1 MLIAITGGIGSG
13 KSVVSQLLRVLG
25 YTVYDC
31 DVRAKW
37 VMTHDPLLRQQL
49 IDLFGPDTYL
59 SSKSE
64 TLVSSSK
71 SQTPLEPAPLKLE
84 TLKLETLKPETLKPA
99 SELCSRAPKE
109 ATLKPE
115 TLKPETQKP
124 ASELCSRAPKE
135 ATQEPAPLN
144 KPYLSS
150 RIFSD
155 PTALS
160 QMNACVHPAVQ
171 RDLQRQYEASYP
183 HNLKTSKPHDLFFFE
198 SAILFESSF
207 DLLSHPDLVWT
218 VSAPLELR
226 ISRAMQRDHTTRE
239 QVLARIH
246 SQLDQEEK
254 ERRSDCIIYNDD
266 AHSLI
271 EQVSQ
276 LIADTF

>member
-31 DVRAKW
+31 DARAKW

-64 TLVSSSK
+64 ALVSSFKSEALVSSFKSEAPVSSSK
-71 SQTPLEPAPLKLE
+71 SQTPLEPAP
-84 TLKLETLKPETLKPA
+84 LKPETLKPA

-109 ATLKPE
+109 ATLTPE
-115 TLKPETQKP
+115 TLKLETLK
-124 ASELCSRAPKE
+124 
-135 ATQEPAPLN
+135 PAPLN

-155 PTALS
+155 PTALA

-183 HNLKTSKPHDLFFFE
+183 HNLKTSKLHDLFFFE
-198 SAILFESSF
+198 SAILFESGF

-271 EQVSQ
+271 EQVSR